1 MSHGALQ
8 TGAGAPGSEVVDK
21 LMEMKQEADPWTRKL
36 EQGGLEGVPQP
47 RQLAQ
52 KAYLM
57 KKEARSN
64 GTERHVACM
73 HRNASLLDMSCVRM
87 MHANA

>member
-21 LMEMKQEADPWTRKL
+21 LMEMKQEVDPWTRKL

-52 KAYLM
+52 KAYKM
-57 KKEARSN
+57 KKEARSH
-64 GTERHVACM
+64 GTERHVLHVCTVM
-73 HRNASLLDMSCVRM
+73 HHFWICRVCV
-87 MHANA
+87 